1 MRDVAIY
8 VVAALFLGMG
18 AYALAT
24 PAAIP
29 AIFGVEVRSADGR
42 SEVRAV
48 YGGFGLAVA
57 ALLIVAAAGAGTA
70 REGIL
75 VAVGFAVA
83 GMAAGRV
90 VSRAVEPS
98 SGFYPIGF
106 FFLAEVVM
114 AALLLAAAWA

>member
-1 MRDVAIY
+1 
-8 VVAALFLGMG
+8 
-18 AYALAT
+18 
-24 PAAIP
+24 
-29 AIFGVEVRSADGR
+29 
-42 SEVRAV
+42 
-48 YGGFGLAVA
+48 
-57 ALLIVAAAGAGTA
+57 
-70 REGIL
+70 

-106 FFLAEVVM
+106 FFLSEVVM